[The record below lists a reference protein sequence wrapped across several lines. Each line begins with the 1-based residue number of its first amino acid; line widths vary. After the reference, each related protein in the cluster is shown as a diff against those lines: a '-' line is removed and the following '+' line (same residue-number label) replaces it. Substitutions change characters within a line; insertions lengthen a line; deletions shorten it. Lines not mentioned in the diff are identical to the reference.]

1 MNQPT
6 PPDRSSRRSKNYT
19 RGLVALTLLAA
30 ASTISPCLFAQA
42 APAAASQEG
51 SGTIRGRVFDNN
63 GGKYLEGAEVSIEGS
78 TLSTTTERS
87 GGFTLKNVPAGT
99 HTIVV
104 NYTGLDTKTESVVVA
119 SGQTAELSL
128 GLSEGEVIA
137 LSEFRVQGAKEG
149 MSQAIALQK
158 VSFQSKLVAAADQ
171 FGPIAEGNVGEY
183 LKFLPGLSVDY
194 NANDARGVSLRG
206 LNTSFTVVAVDGTP
220 MAASSSVADTRRF
233 EFEQI
238 AMNNVETTELFK
250 TVTPDIPA
258 SATGGFVNFVT
269 KSAFDRQD
277 VSTLSYDFNLV
288 VPSTNLSIGKESGV
302 WGNGKEF
309 VARPNLDL
317 NYARRINDKV
327 GINFNYR
334 FSERYDDSPRTEITW
349 VPEAS
354 MFTAPRL
361 QQYNIRTEQKL
372 THREAFASKLDY
384 LISDDTKLTVSGQW
398 NWYDLL
404 FHQRGPQIQLG
415 SVAGANTRI
424 GDSNNPTFS
433 SRTTFAPSAVSAPVV
448 LNDVTFRNK
457 YGTTLHFN
465 STLSHEF
472 SNASKASLTAYWSH
486 ADGQYRDS
494 NKGFVGSQARMIT
507 SPTTVDRIDLANA
520 TTGTV
525 PVIQLYNNG
534 GTTPVSLD
542 YLRSLSNYTLSP
554 GSTLQARPW
563 TTGETKTGLNG
574 NYVIDLPIQAIPVK
588 LQAGFALDK
597 TERDITRITLRSSF
611 TAITGSALTPYLDQG
626 FTKDV
631 GFGFGSFQT
640 VDPYKIYEGYR
651 NNFTVY
657 FQDLYREFEEDNL
670 AGYFRFDIKP
680 CADLLIVGGFR
691 WEERQIDGWAVDRAV
706 PRSGKA
712 VTHLEYDKVYPSI
725 SAKYTP
731 SWEKALVVRG
741 GFSKTVGHPDYA
753 DLIGT
758 VTVESAPGA
767 NDGSITG
774 VNPALKPYFTDN
786 YDLSAEYYL
795 KNSGVLSVALFR
807 KNVQNYIVDRGMTAA
822 DIAAVAAASGL
833 NPAQFVTGTIRDN
846 GPDSSIQGIEL
857 GYAQNLTFLPAPF
870 DKLNVQ
876 TNFTMSDA
884 DGDDNDVLW
893 AQQRGAASKTFNF
906 VLGYRIGKWSI
917 TSSTNWTGDTVASG
931 LVNSEWILG
940 TRNNNP
946 ALDTRMVSLKS
957 DVVRTDL
964 KVEYA
969 FSSRYKVYFAVQNM
983 LGAGRDDYLRGYT
996 ENHSEYRLARN
1007 HYQFGEPYYN
1017 IGVRGTF

>member
-30 ASTISPCLFAQA
+30 SSTVVSPSLLAQA

-63 GGKYLEGAEVSIEGS
+63 GGKYLEGAEVSIEG
-78 TLSTTTERS
+78 TTISTTTERS

-99 HTIVV
+99 YTVVV

-119 SGQTAELSL
+119 SGQTAELSV
-128 GLSEGEVIA
+128 GLSEGEIVN
-137 LSEFRVQGAKEG
+137 LTEFRVQGAKEG
-149 MSQAIALQK
+149 MAQAVALQK
-158 VSFQSKLVAAADQ
+158 VSFQAKLVAAADQ

-288 VPSTNLSIGKESGV
+288 VPSTNLSLGKESGV

-317 NYARRINDKV
+317 NYARRVSEKV

-361 QQYNIRTEQKL
+361 QQYNIRTEQKI

-384 LISDDTKLTVSGQW
+384 LISDETKLTVAGQW

-404 FHQRGPQIQLG
+404 FDQRGPFLQLG
-415 SVAGANTRI
+415 TTTVNTRV
-424 GDSNNPTFS
+424 GDPNNPTFS
-433 SRTTFAPSAVSAPVV
+433 TTAPVIR
-448 LNDVTFRNK
+448 NDVLYRNK
-457 YGTTLHFN
+457 FGTTLHFN
-465 STLSHEF
+465 STLTHEF
-472 SNASKASLTAYWSH
+472 SNAAKASLTAYWSN
-486 ADGQYRDS
+486 ANGQYRDTQ
-494 NKGFVGSQARMIT
+494 KGFTSAQAGLNAGLITRM
-507 SPTTVDRIDLANA
+507 DLASA
-520 TTGTV
+520 TTAVV
-525 PVIQLYNNG
+525 PAISLYNG
-534 GTTPVSLD
+534 ATPVSLD
-542 YLRSLSNYTLSP
+542 TIRTLSNYNLTS
-554 GSTLQARPW
+554 GASVQSRPW
-563 TTGETKTGLNG
+563 TTEETKTGIGG
-574 NYVIDLPIQAIPVK
+574 NYSYDLPISAMPVK

-597 TERDITRITLRSSF
+597 TEREITRITLRSNF
-611 TAITGSALTPYLDQG
+611 ATVTGSALTALADEG

-631 GFGFGSFQT
+631 GFGFGSYQAI
-640 VDPYKIYEGYR
+640 DPYKVVAAYG
-651 NNFTVY
+651 NTFTSY
-657 FQDLYREFEEDNL
+657 FQDLYRKFDEDNL
-670 AGYFRFDIKP
+670 AGYLRFDIKP
-680 CADLLIVGGFR
+680 FDDLLIVGGFR
-691 WEERQIDGWAVDRAV
+691 WEEREIDGFAVDRVAALNSARV
-706 PRSGKA
+706 RPSLVNLK
-712 VTHLEYDKVYPSI
+712 YDNLYPSL

-731 SWEKALVVRG
+731 SWEKALVIRG
-741 GFSKTVGHPDYA
+741 GFSRTVGHPDYA
-753 DLIGT
+753 DLIGA
-758 VTVESAPGA
+758 VTLESSQNLG
-767 NDGSITG
+767 DGSITG
-774 VNPALKPYFTDN
+774 VSPNLKPYYTTNLDV
-786 YDLSAEYYL
+786 SAEYYL

-807 KNVQNYIVDRGMTAA
+807 KNVKNFIVDRGMTLA
-822 DIAAVAAASGL
+822 DIALVAQDQGL
-833 NPAQFVTGTIRDN
+833 NPAQFATGTIRDN
-846 GPDSSIQGIEL
+846 GPDSSVQGIEL
-857 GYAQNLTFLPAPF
+857 GYAQNLSFLPAPF
-870 DKLNVQ
+870 DKLSVQ

-906 VLGYRIGKWSI
+906 VLGYRVGKWSI

>member
-6 PPDRSSRRSKNYT
+6 PQERSSHRFQNYT
-19 RGLVALTLLAA
+19 RGLVALSLLAA
-30 ASTISPCLFAQA
+30 ASTQTPHLSAQA
-42 APAAASQEG
+42 TPAAAPQEG
-51 SGTIRGRVFDNN
+51 AGVVRGRVFDNN
-63 GGKYLEGAEVSIEGS
+63 GGKYLEGAEVSLQGTS
-78 TLSTTTERS
+78 FSAVTERS
-87 GGFTLKNVPAGT
+87 GAFTLRNVPAGT
-99 HTIVV
+99 YTVVV
-104 NYTGLDTKTESVVVA
+104 NYTGLDTKTETVVVSA
-119 SGQTAELSL
+119 GQTAELNV
-128 GLSEGEVIA
+128 GLSEGDVIN
-137 LSEFRVQGAKEG
+137 LTEFRVQGAKEG
-149 MSQAIALQK
+149 MSQAVALQK
-158 VSFQSKLVAAADQ
+158 VSFQTKLVAAADQ

-277 VSTLSYDFNLV
+277 ASVLSYDFNLV

-317 NYARRINDKV
+317 NYSRRINEKV

-349 VPEAS
+349 VPEAT

-361 QQYNIRTEQKL
+361 QQYNIRTEQKI
-372 THREAFASKLDY
+372 THREAFATKLDY
-384 LISDDTKLTVSGQW
+384 HISEDTKLMVAGQW

-415 SVAGANTRI
+415 TTASNTRA
-424 GDSNNPTFS
+424 GDPNNPTFS
-433 SRTTFAPSAVSAPVV
+433 STTPVV

-465 STLSHEF
+465 STLTHQF
-472 SNASKASLTAYWSH
+472 ANASKASLTAYWSH

-494 NKGFVGSQARMIT
+494 NKGFVGAQARLNT
-507 SPTTVDRIDLANA
+507 GASVFDRIDLAGA
-520 TTGTV
+520 TTRTL
-525 PVIQLYNNG
+525 PAISLYNNA

-542 YLRSLSNYTLSP
+542 YMRSLSNYTLSP
-554 GSTLQARPW
+554 GATLQARPW
-563 TTGETKTGLNG
+563 TTNETKTGLSG
-574 NYVIDLPIQAIPVK
+574 NYSYDLPIDAMPVTI
-588 LQAGFALDK
+588 QAGFALDK
-597 TERDITRITLRSSF
+597 TERDITRTTLRSAF
-611 TAITGSALTPYLDQG
+611 TAITGATLAQYRDEG

-631 GFGFGSFQT
+631 GFGFGSYQ
-640 VDPYKIYEGYR
+640 VIDPYKIYGAYQ
-651 NNFTVY
+651 NAFTAY

-670 AGYFRFDIKP
+670 AGYVRFDIKP
-680 CADLLIVGGFR
+680 FADLLIVGGFR
-691 WEERQIDGWAVDRAV
+691 WEERQIDGWAVDRAIA
-706 PRSGKA
+706 RSGRA
-712 VTHLEYDKVYPSI
+712 QTHLKYDKIYPSL

-731 SWEKALVVRG
+731 SWQKSLVVRG
-741 GFSKTVGHPDYA
+741 GVSKTVGHPDYA
-753 DLIGT
+753 DLIGV

-774 VNPALKPYFTDN
+774 VNPGLQPYFTTN
-786 YDLSAEYYL
+786 YDLGAEYYL
-795 KNSGVLSVALFR
+795 KNSGVLSIALFR
-807 KNVQNYIVDRGMTAA
+807 KNVKNYIVDRGMTAA

-846 GPDSSIQGIEL
+846 GADSSIQGVEL

-870 DKLNVQ
+870 DKFNVQ

-884 DGDDNDVLW
+884 DGDDIDVLW

-917 TSSTNWTGDTVASG
+917 TSSTNWTDDTVASG

-940 TRNNNP
+940 TRNANP

-996 ENHSEYRLARN
+996 ENHSEYRLPRN
-1007 HYQFGEPYYN
+1007 HFQFGEPYYN
-1017 IGVRGTF
+1017 IGVRGAF